1 MTKPIIQ
8 LDQLK
13 NSTRP
18 YKRRKLLGRGPG
30 SGSGKTSGRGVKGAG
45 SRSGYKIRAGK
56 EGGGVPLFRRV
67 PTRGFS
73 NARFAKKLDCV
84 NLDKIDLLYKEGEVV
99 SLESLKEKGF
109 IRGKSHGI
117 KVLGKGTLTKK
128 LIFQVDAISAS
139 AQEKMRSVGIQI

>member
-1 MTKPIIQ
+1 MKETLGPIKLEQ
-8 LDQLK
+8 LS

-45 SRSGYKIRAGK
+45 SRSGYRVRAGK

-73 NARFAKKLDCV
+73 NARFAKKLDCI
-84 NLDKIDLLYKEGEVV
+84 NLDKIDALYKEGEVV
-99 SLESLKEKGF
+99 SLETLIEKGCF
-109 IRGKSHGI
+109 SARSHGV
-117 KVLGKGTLTKK
+117 KVLGKGSLTKK
-128 LIFQVDAISAS
+128 LNFQVESFSAS
-139 AQEKMRSVGIQI
+139 AKKKLQIE